1 MSSPAY
7 FSFPRQWNAQDL
19 ANAVPRRLRLSQMVD
34 FDAVREGAVANAN
47 SLRHASRAL
56 ERGYLRN
63 AELPPLFRVRCSA
76 AAALMSGLRRQ
87 LWGQYG
93 RGAWRGR

>member
-34 FDAVREGAVANAN
+34 FDAVREGAAACANAQG
-47 SLRHASRAL
+47 RKPRDMPG
-56 ERGYLRN
+56 GYPRN
-63 AELPPLFRVRCSA
+63 VELPPLFRVRCTCA
-76 AAALMSGLRRQ
+76 GVLCGRLRSDISRA
-87 LWGQYG
+87 GEG
-93 RGAWRGR
+93 RVRK